1 MWVRRA
7 IRRNST
13 NSSSARCG
21 QLGRSVR
28 KSWALLM
35 KDVVQVSRGS
45 QSTSLN
51 LNQKRHSLV
60 EYDSEPKAYP
70 RSTWRHSSGSSK
82 DISPDN
88 SSTDNELWLSVAED
102 MGPHK
107 VFRTTPD
114 ARSSSRSSI
123 SPPSP
128 PTRYPQ
134 QQKRVSQDSTG
145 SPRGPQGPIFFAS
158 SRRGSKGSNQ
168 DKSEG
173 STYLHQPSQTIL
185 ADIPQQVPRDEI
197 SRKSS
202 SAYSDESGFIRRDSR
217 SGGSSSW
224 RDSKTDSSSA
234 TTSRGEKDS
243 KSSASME
250 EVLES
255 LLAIPPT
262 SSRSSSPTSPRRS
275 KGVTGFY
282 QRQGR
287 LSQEIPGSFALRK
300 ESDEQGIESVTRS
313 SAAPPH
319 SSFPQ
324 DSSPGTDQDGTDQG
338 KMFAASLSFPQP
350 FPSSSTSA
358 KSLPSPL
365 EEVNPASFCRSSST
379 SPLEDDV
386 QSPTSME
393 VLVPEGEEQ
402 ELSSIIEDE
411 AKFTEEYYQNEEE
424 RLRYQ
429 LQHDQEIRHEPC
441 EHIRRQHEHP
451 PRPPLQRQSTL
462 PSCSSSDLLQPLQPP
477 PPQQED
483 VCANLFA
490 GLQPGTYTRG
500 VSELRRPQSLC
511 LVLLHLPCMICARA
525 LAPPPTN
532 SFSNGPTRMTCVSE
546 PSTPVRICCDD
557 HSNRV
562 ALESDSHLT
571 NLGSN
576 PGRGASH
583 QQESSTPT
591 RKKKTPRG
599 VSGSGDA
606 TVTTE
611 GHLKCHRPK
620 CSKSLPVEE
629 ARAKFR
635 TCPNCYTYYC
645 SRQCRKLHLS
655 RHKDHC
661 PQTRISNLCKQ
672 VLMKARDDP
681 VSRRHLSL
689 CAKRGLLSRGRGA
702 VKLLFL
708 NPEDALDYLVHGWE
722 SAKGQTL
729 YVSKSDLLPQEMG
742 SDVFSQVRSFCEKY
756 NPERKFILLAAITV
770 TNEVAAALEREVVVR
785 GAKMHLSPSL
795 PEDDVQTLILTITK
809 TDPETGDP
817 AKTTVEDRKQG
828 LKVVE
833 EQLSAR
839 GVDLEK
845 LYPHTY
851 RKILKFVNENDPFS
865 PISIFP
871 TDQRNG
877 RVFMCIILPW
887 ADPDIIMNI
896 SSKVG
901 ASVGKSSK
909 KKWMS

>member
-1 MWVRRA
+1 M
-7 IRRNST
+7 IRPSSTSAFTPVPSSSNSGFHQTTST
-13 NSSSARCG
+13 NE
-21 QLGRSVR
+21 
-28 KSWALLM
+28 
-35 KDVVQVSRGS
+35 DDDGS
-45 QSTSLN
+45 QSASFN

-70 RSTWRHSSGSSK
+70 RNTWRHSSGSSK

-88 SSTDNELWLSVAED
+88 SSTDNELWLSVTEE

-107 VFRTTPD
+107 VFRTTPEHLD
-114 ARSSSRSSI
+114 ARSSSRSSV

-128 PTRYPQ
+128 PARFPQ
-134 QQKRVSQDSTG
+134 QQKRVSLDSTG
-145 SPRGPQGPIFFAS
+145 SPRPIFFAS
-158 SRRGSKGSNQ
+158 SRRGSKGSSA
-168 DKSEG
+168 DKSDS
-173 STYLHQPSQTIL
+173 STYLHQPTQTTL
-185 ADIPQQVPRDEI
+185 TDMPQQAPREEVV

-202 SAYSDESGFIRRDSR
+202 SAYSEESGFIRRDSR

-243 KSSASME
+243 KSSASLE

-262 SSRSSSPTSPRRS
+262 SSRSSSPSSPRRS
-275 KGVTGFY
+275 KGPGFY
-282 QRQGR
+282 QSQQRHGR
-287 LSQEIPGSFALRK
+287 FPQEIPQRR
-300 ESDEQGIESVTRS
+300 ESIEQGIESMTRS
-313 SAAPPH
+313 TGGQ
-319 SSFPQ
+319 PQ
-324 DSSPGTDQDGTDQG
+324 PAFLTPSSPGTAEDGTDQG
-338 KMFAASLSFPQP
+338 KMFADSLSFPQP

-358 KSLPSPL
+358 KPFPSPL

-411 AKFTEEYYQNEEE
+411 PKITEEFYQNEEE
-424 RLRYQ
+424 HQ
-429 LQHDQEIRHEPC
+429 LQYHLQHHEEKLHEPLHEC
-441 EHIRRQHEHP
+441 EHARLQHENP

-462 PSCSSSDLLQPLQPP
+462 PSCSSADLLAQQP
-477 PPQQED
+477 QED
-483 VCANLFA
+483 VSAANLFA
-490 GLQPGTYTRG
+490 GLQPGTYSRG

-511 LVLLHLPCMICARA
+511 LVLLHLPCMFCARA
-525 LAPPPTN
+525 LAPPPTTN
-532 SFSNGPTRMTCVSE
+532 SFNNGPTRMTCVSE
-546 PSTPVRICCDD
+546 PSTPVRVCCDD
-557 HSNRV
+557 RV
-562 ALESDSHLT
+562 SLESDSPLT

-576 PGRGASH
+576 PGRGASN
-583 QQESSTPT
+583 QQESATPT
-591 RKKKTPRG
+591 RKKKTPKG
-599 VSGSGDA
+599 VSGVGSDVIA
-606 TVTTE
+606 TTE

-645 SRQCRKLHLS
+645 SRQCRKLHLA

-708 NPEDALDYLVHGWE
+708 CPEDALDYLVHGWE

-729 YVSKSDLLPQEMG
+729 YVSKADLLPQEMG

-809 TDPETGDP
+809 TNPETGDP
-817 AKTTVEDRKQG
+817 AETTVEDRKNG
-828 LKVVE
+828 LGIVVE
-833 EQLSAR
+833 QLTAR

-845 LYPHTY
+845 QYPHTY
-851 RKILKFVNENDPFS
+851 RKILKFVNENEPFS

-877 RVFMCIILPW
+877 RIFMCIILPW
-887 ADPDIIMNI
+887 ADPDIIVNI

-901 ASVGKSSK
+901 ASIGKFSK

>member
-1 MWVRRA
+1 M
-7 IRRNST
+7 
-13 NSSSARCG
+13 SSCKPCNHPLSA
-21 QLGRSVR
+21 SP
-28 KSWALLM
+28 
-35 KDVVQVSRGS
+35 GS
-45 QSTSLN
+45 N
-51 LNQKRHSLV
+51 LNHAKRHSLV
-60 EYDSEPKAYP
+60 EYECEPRAYP
-70 RSTWRHSSGSSK
+70 RCGWRHSSGSSK

-88 SSTDNELWLSVAED
+88 SSTDNELWHSMAD
-102 MGPHK
+102 DHRG
-107 VFRTTPD
+107 FGTD

-128 PTRYPQ
+128 PARYPQ

-145 SPRGPQGPIFFAS
+145 SPRPIFFAS
-158 SRRGSKGSNQ
+158 SRRGSKGSNP
-168 DKSEG
+168 DS
-173 STYLHQPSQTIL
+173 SAYLQQPPQTIMTDL
-185 ADIPQQVPRDEI
+185 PHQD

-234 TTSRGEKDS
+234 TTSRGEK
-243 KSSASME
+243 SSASME

-275 KGVTGFY
+275 KGPGFY
-282 QRQGR
+282 QSQQRQETTQG
-287 LSQEIPGSFALRK
+287 FALRK
-300 ESDEQGIESVTRS
+300 EQGIESVTGIRTGAPHPTSPPTGEDGGGVEQGKGLSSPQPLPS
-313 SAAPPH
+313 SA
-319 SSFPQ
+319 
-324 DSSPGTDQDGTDQG
+324 
-338 KMFAASLSFPQP
+338 KP
-350 FPSSSTSA
+350 FL
-358 KSLPSPL
+358 LPSPL
-365 EEVNPASFCRSSST
+365 EEANPASFCRSSST

-402 ELSSIIEDE
+402 ELSSVIEDE
-411 AKFTEEYYQNEEE
+411 QRIVDYEPEGEHQ
-424 RLRYQ
+424 
-429 LQHDQEIRHEPC
+429 DQQEALELSHEC
-441 EHIRRQHEHP
+441 EHVRFQQ

-462 PSCSSSDLLQPLQPP
+462 PSGSSSADLLPAQAI
-477 PPQQED
+477 QED
-483 VCANLFA
+483 VCPANLFA
-490 GLQPGTYTRG
+490 GLQPGSYSRG
-500 VSELRRPQSLC
+500 VPELRRPQSLC
-511 LVLLHLPCMICARA
+511 LVLLHLPCMFCARA
-525 LAPPPTN
+525 LAPPPTSN
-532 SFSNGPTRMTCVSE
+532 SFSNDPTRMTCVSE

-557 HSNRV
+557 RV
-562 ALESDSHLT
+562 SLESDSRLT

-576 PGRGASH
+576 PGRGAPQDSA
-583 QQESSTPT
+583 TPT
-591 RKKKTPRG
+591 RKKKAARAAA
-599 VSGSGDA
+599 DA
-606 TVTTE
+606 TE
-611 GHLKCHRPK
+611 GHLQCHRPK
-620 CSKSLPVEE
+620 CSKSLPAEE

-645 SRQCRKLHLS
+645 SRQCRKLHLA

-722 SAKGQTL
+722 GAKGQTL
-729 YVSKSDLLPQEMG
+729 YVSKADLLPQEMG

-817 AKTTVEDRKQG
+817 AETTVEDRRGG
-828 LKVVE
+828 LGVVV

-845 LYPHTY
+845 QYPHTY
-851 RKILKFVNENDPFS
+851 RKILKFVNENEPFS
-865 PISIFP
+865 PISVFP

-877 RVFMCIILPW
+877 RIFMCIILPW
-887 ADPDIIMNI
+887 ADPDIIVNI

-901 ASVGKSSK
+901 IGKSSK